1 MARGT
6 IKFVN
11 AEKGWAFIKPNE
23 GDKDLFVHATEL
35 QGVKIGQLNQGDPVV
50 FEVGEGRRG
59 PCAKNVRLDD

>member
-35 QGVKIGQLNQGDPVV
+35 QDIKIGGLQIGDPVV
-50 FEVGEGRRG
+50 FEVGEGGRG
-59 PCAKNVRLDD
+59 PCAKKVRLDD